1 LQSETP
7 ENRKL
12 EKYICFILFYLFS
25 FIVLFIYFLFHF
37 HTFFFFFFFFLFAH
51 THTQSAVSALQKA
64 HKLRHQFEQRQQVIL
79 DALTPH
85 LLVRWGIAAALLLL
99 YALRVYWLNGFYII
113 SYGLAIYILNLLL
126 GFLSPRVDPEFASL
140 GIDEDEDDGS
150 GVLLGTRSASSASP
164 TGGAH
169 SSGGGGVGVA
179 GSAAPLPT
187 HTDQEFKPFIRRLPE
202 FKFWLAVARASLLS
216 LVLTFF
222 PFLDIPVFWPILVVY
237 FFALFFV
244 TMRKQIQH
252 MIKHKYIPFSFGKP
266 KFASASGGGQHH
278 APRRAD

>member
-1 LQSETP
+1 
-7 ENRKL
+7 
-12 EKYICFILFYLFS
+12 
-25 FIVLFIYFLFHF
+25 VL
-37 HTFFFFFFFFLFAH
+37 
-51 THTQSAVSALQKA
+51 LQKA

-79 DALTPH
+79 DASHTASSSFAGPSP
-85 LLVRWGIAAALLLL
+85 AALVLL
-99 YALRVYWLNGFYII
+99 YALRVYWLNGFYIV
-113 SYGLAIYILNLLL
+113 SYGLAIYVLNLLL

-140 GIDEDEDDGS
+140 GIDEDEDDGA
-150 GVLLGTRSASSASP
+150 GVLLGTRNAPSSNSNNNSNNNNNINNNNAN
-164 TGGAH
+164 
-169 SSGGGGVGVA
+169 
-179 GSAAPLPT
+179 APLPS

-202 FKFWLAVARASLLS
+202 FKFWLAVSRASLLS

-252 MIKHKYIPFSFGKP
+252 MIKHKYLPFSLGKP